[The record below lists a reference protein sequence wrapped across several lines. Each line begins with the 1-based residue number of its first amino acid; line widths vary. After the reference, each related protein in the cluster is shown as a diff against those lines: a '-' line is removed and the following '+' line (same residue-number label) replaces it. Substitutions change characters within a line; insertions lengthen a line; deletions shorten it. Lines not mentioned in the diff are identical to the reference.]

1 MNMFGEQVQSTRAA
15 QKRRTATRI
24 VEAAAQLFAEHGFQS
39 TTVRQIAAEAGV
51 SVGAVMAVGDKES
64 LLSLVYDQAIADRIP
79 APPEPTETGTAAAT
93 AVGYLAHYFDPFL
106 ALFAENDDLA
116 RAYFRTLARGR
127 PENAALGGLRTL
139 TENNLT
145 AAMVNAGMP
154 EERARLGAQVMFSS
168 YLGELMLLAAGST
181 DHQQTAAR
189 LRTTADFVAAQ
200 EGN

>member
-1 MNMFGEQVQSTRAA
+1 MFGEHVQSTRAA

-24 VEAAAQLFAEHGFQS
+24 VEAAARLFAERGFQS

-64 LLSLVYDQAIADRIP
+64 LLSLVYDRAIADRIP
-79 APPEPTETGTAAAT
+79 APPAPAEAAPAPP
-93 AVGYLAHYFDPFL
+93 AVAYLAHYFDPFL
-106 ALFAENDDLA
+106 ALFAENEDLA

-127 PENAALGGLRTL
+127 PENAALGALRAL
-139 TENNLT
+139 SEDNLT

-154 EERARLGAQVMFSS
+154 EARARLGAQVMFAG

-181 DHQQTAAR
+181 DHRQTAAR
-189 LRTTADFVAAQ
+189 IRTIAAFVTAQ

>member
-1 MNMFGEQVQSTRAA
+1 MFGEQVQSTRAA

-39 TTVRQIAAEAGV
+39 TTVRQIAAAAGV
-51 SVGAVMAVGDKES
+51 SVGTVMAVGDKES
-64 LLSLVYDQAIADRIP
+64 LLGLVYDQAIADRIP
-79 APPEPTETGTAAAT
+79 APPEPAEAGAKAP
-93 AVGYLAHYFDPFL
+93 AVEYLAHYFDPFL

-127 PENAALGGLRTL
+127 PGNAALGGLRTL
-139 TENNLT
+139 TEDNLT

-181 DHQQTAAR
+181 DHQQTPAR
-189 LRTTADFVAAQ
+189 LRTTAAFVAAQ